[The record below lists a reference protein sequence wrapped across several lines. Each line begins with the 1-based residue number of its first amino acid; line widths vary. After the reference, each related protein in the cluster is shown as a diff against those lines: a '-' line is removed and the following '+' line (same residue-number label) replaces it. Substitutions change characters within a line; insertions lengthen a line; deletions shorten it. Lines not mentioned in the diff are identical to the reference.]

1 MSVEDYDLLTEVG
14 VIAGPIELID
24 GKLVWGKYAVFLS
37 PAQARAA
44 AALGVIVPTYV
55 DAILADP
62 EALAEL
68 RERLG
73 K

>member
-1 MSVEDYDLLTEVG
+1 MTVEEYELLTDVG
-14 VIAGPIELID
+14 VIAGPIELI
-24 GKLVWGKYAVFLS
+24 GGRLLWGRYEAFLS
-37 PAQARAA
+37 PVQARAA
-44 AALGVIVPTYV
+44 AAAGVNVPTYV